1 MTRLYQKIIILA
13 ISLLL
18 GWAGWKGLNAFFY
31 QGSGELAK
39 QNFGAANVK
48 KLNKS
53 KEDWKKELSPEQYRI
68 MFEKGTEPAFSGKY
82 NNFWEK
88 GIYFCAAC
96 GTPLFRSEDKY
107 DHGTGWPSFKEP
119 FSEAFLEYHD
129 DLSFGT
135 HRIEVRCAVCG
146 GHLGHLF
153 PDGPKPS
160 GKHFCINS
168 VALNFKPEEEAIKE
182 APEVA
187 TLAAGCFWG
196 VEYQLSHLE
205 GVIAT
210 VVGYSGG
217 ETINPTYMEV
227 CTGKTGHAE
236 AVQVVFDPKVL
247 SYEAL
252 LRKYFAIHDPT
263 QKNRQGPD
271 VGTNYRSVIFYH
283 SEQQRQTAEK
293 VKNELQQSKIY
304 SGKKMVT
311 EIVPF
316 KTFFRAEDYHQRF
329 YEKNPERACPI
340 K

>member
-1 MTRLYQKIIILA
+1 MTRFYQKIIILA

-18 GWAGWKGLNAFFY
+18 GWAGWQGLNAFLY
-31 QGSGELAK
+31 QESGQALTSPE
-39 QNFGAANVK
+39 GTANVK
-48 KLNKS
+48 KINKTRA
-53 KEDWKKELSPEQYRI
+53 EWKKELTPAQYRI

-88 GIYFCAAC
+88 GIYFCAAS

-135 HRIEVRCAVCG
+135 HRTEVRCAVCG

-153 PDGPKPS
+153 FDGPEPS

-168 VALNFKPEEEAIKE
+168 AALNFKPEEETVGKL
-182 APEVA
+182 PEVA

-196 VEYQLSHLE
+196 VEYQLSRLD
-205 GVIAT
+205 GVLAT
-210 VVGYSGG
+210 IVGYSGG
-217 ETINPTYMEV
+217 KKINPTYYQV

-247 SYEAL
+247 TYEAL
-252 LRKYFAIHDPT
+252 LRKYFEIHDPT
-263 QKNRQGPD
+263 QLNRQGAD
-271 VGTNYRSVIFYH
+271 VGTNYRSAIFYH
-283 SEQQRQTAEK
+283 SETQRQTAEK
-293 VKNELQQSKIY
+293 IIAELQASNRY
-304 SGKKMVT
+304 SGKKIVT
-311 EIVPF
+311 ELVPF
-316 KTFFRAEDYHQRF
+316 KTFYRAEDYHQQF
-329 YEKNPERACPI
+329 YEKNPERCCRV